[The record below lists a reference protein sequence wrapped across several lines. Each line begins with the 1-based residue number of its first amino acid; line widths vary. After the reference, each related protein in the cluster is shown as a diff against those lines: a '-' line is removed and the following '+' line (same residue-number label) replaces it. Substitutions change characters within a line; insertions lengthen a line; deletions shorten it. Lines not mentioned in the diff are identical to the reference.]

1 MSCYVL
7 IDDTTVYSYDIP
19 NCKVGDTLSVSD
31 NTVHDI
37 YKIVNNKLIKQSVS
51 NFNYANDTYYVYS
64 NTDGSLGFDT
74 NFLILPAVLLV
85 ICMFSIIYKW
95 IKGTRYV

>member
-1 MSCYVL
+1 MNCFVL
-7 IDDTTVYSYDIP
+7 VDDTTVFSYDIP

-31 NTVHDI
+31 NTEHDI
-37 YKIVNNKLIKQSVS
+37 YKIINNKLIKQSIS
-51 NFNYANDTYYVYS
+51 NYNYQNKTYYVYS
-64 NTDGSLGFDT
+64 NTNGSLGFNT
-74 NFLILPAVLLV
+74 NFLILPAVILV